1 MPLKFKIG
9 RGKGNC
15 DYIPEL
21 SEVIQYQYDKDNDLW
36 DIRIGDGK
44 THLKDLPPL
53 ANYDIYERVARLE
66 QEIDQ
71 IKNNTK
77 KINKYTNPLDY
88 LIECCETAISTGHW
102 KLDKLTILNAKDELN
117 RIRQSKKD
125 LAQELFKA
133 NQEIADM
140 LDEENGK

>member
-1 MPLKFKIG
+1 MVGVSKA
-9 RGKGNC
+9 RYNC
-15 DYIPEL
+15 THIPYL
-21 SEVIQYQYDKDNDLW
+21 GEVCIYQYDPNHDLW

-44 THLKDLPPL
+44 HSARDLPPL

-66 QEIDQ
+66 KDIDQ
-71 IKNNTK
+71 MKNHSK
-77 KINKYTNPLDY
+77 KMNEHTNPLDY

-133 NQEIADM
+133 NQEIAD
-140 LDEENGK
+140 LFNENIK

>member
-53 ANYDIYERVARLE
+53 ANYDIYQRVSLLE
-66 QEIDQ
+66 KDTATLKSQVNI
-71 IKNNTK
+71 NN
-77 KINKYTNPLDY
+77 
-88 LIECCETAISTGHW
+88 E
-102 KLDKLTILNAKDELN
+102 
-117 RIRQSKKD
+117 
-125 LAQELFKA
+125 
-133 NQEIADM
+133 
-140 LDEENGK
+140 

>member
-1 MPLKFKIG
+1 MPPKLKIG

-53 ANYDIYERVARLE
+53 ANYNIYRRVSRLE
-66 QEIDQ
+66 QEITTLKSKLN
-71 IKNNTK
+71 INN
-77 KINKYTNPLDY
+77 D
-88 LIECCETAISTGHW
+88 
-102 KLDKLTILNAKDELN
+102 
-117 RIRQSKKD
+117 
-125 LAQELFKA
+125 
-133 NQEIADM
+133 
-140 LDEENGK
+140 